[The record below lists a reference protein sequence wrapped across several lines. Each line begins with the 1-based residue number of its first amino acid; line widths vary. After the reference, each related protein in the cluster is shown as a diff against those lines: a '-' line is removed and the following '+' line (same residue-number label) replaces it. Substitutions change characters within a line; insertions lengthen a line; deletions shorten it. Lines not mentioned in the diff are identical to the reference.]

1 MQKRHGI
8 LEQSFI
14 SHNFLRRTVRS
25 KKNVFHETRGNR
37 NIHLDGGRNV
47 GQIPLFKS
55 IWGRNRILKPVD
67 IPRRDKILHFYD
79 ILIVGI
85 LRKDHILR

>member
-8 LEQSFI
+8 IEQSFI

-55 IWGRNRILKPVD
+55 IYYI
-67 IPRRDKILHFYD
+67 
-79 ILIVGI
+79 GI
-85 LRKDHILR
+85 GFLNQSTFPGGIKSFISTTY